1 MPCGACT
8 SRSPLL
14 VGSPLQVSHHMPV
27 GCTFTQCLK
36 LSPATETAL
45 QFLQNHTESPQSLL
59 NSALLVG
66 LTLQHPPRALL
77 TGNLGAFSQLHFLQ
91 SHLQVTP
98 RPHSLLAK
106 WRAPKGLLIPAAKK
120 KAVPSPWWLLWLPAL
135 LLPPGHL
142 CSPPVLPSTGPAPS
156 PAPGETSLAPCWP
169 WVLESTVPCSR
180 QVLLRASC
188 VLC

>member
-1 MPCGACT
+1 MSVDDLGRLECAQGAGLRLHGGSSPVPCGART

-27 GCTFTQCLK
+27 GCTFFQSLK
-36 LSPATETAL
+36 MSPATETAL

-91 SHLQVTP
+91 SRLQVTP
-98 RPHSLLAK
+98 GPHSLLAK
-106 WRAPKGLLIPAAKK
+106 WRAPRGLLIPAAKK
-120 KAVPSPWWLLWLPAL
+120 KVCPQPMVAPVAPSSAAAPGAPLQ
-135 LLPPGHL
+135 PPSAAFHQP
-142 CSPPVLPSTGPAPS
+142 CSQPST
-156 PAPGETSLAPCWP
+156 
-169 WVLESTVPCSR
+169 R
-180 QVLLRASC
+180 
-188 VLC
+188 